1 MAAVTAPDPLR
12 PVSSDVL
19 AALAADGAPPPFR
32 SELSLAPLIAFW
44 TSEEHDCGP
53 AGRAMRDLVR
63 REVAR
68 EPALAEPIHDPA
80 LLARHTDL
88 VDVMMAA
95 AFPPAFVEQ
104 DCGAAMAPFRMRTFW
119 ATPKFRAA
127 LMDGDGDFRARAALD
142 PAGIL
147 RLRDAFAYGVVLRK
161 AYGLAIDFE
170 LPVVFIVT
178 DPATGLDR
186 YLKAIFD
193 DRFLDVR
200 VEGALPPL
208 PDAVRAHPRAALVDA
223 EMLRRALPRDRFV
236 ISGFTVFRAFDVTE
250 AEVLSAL
257 KRDLIDKESIVTP
270 ARFAALQARMQT
282 LFRRPELRFGLA
294 ALEGDRV
301 LVLNYGA
308 RLQHACIFA
317 DSAHHKIEEY
327 EGSLYARAV
336 AAGQPLIVRDLAAEP
351 NRTCIDDAVL
361 ASGVRSLLVAP
372 LVYQDRVIGVL
383 ELGSP
388 APDDLSAADLP
399 ELDEVVPLFAMAVQR
414 SMEEFNTRVQAF
426 IKERFTAIHPVV
438 EWRFRDVV
446 MNHLDRMRAGDG
458 SAELEP
464 IVFEGV
470 HPLYGLSDIRGSST
484 HRAVAIQADLLAQ
497 LALARGVI
505 ETAHRARPL
514 PALDELRYRLD
525 RHIGRIE
532 AGLQTGDEVQ
542 ALAFL
547 RGDVEM
553 LFAHLAGFGPDVR
566 ERIEAYRGALDTR
579 LGTVYA
585 QRRRFEDSVTMLND
599 AVSAYLDLEE
609 QAAQGMFP
617 HYFEKQKTDGVD
629 YQIYVGERLLE
640 NGGFQ
645 PLYLRN
651 LRLWQLLVT
660 CGIALRV
667 EQVKPRLPLPLEMA
681 HLVLV
686 QHTPL
691 AVRFR
696 QDEKRFDV
704 DGAYNMRY
712 EIVKKR
718 IDKAVVRGTRERVT
732 QPGRIA
738 IVYSHAAEA
747 QEYRDYVEYLQS
759 LGHLEREVE
768 DLELDDLQGVSGL
781 RALRVTIDLRSDAPD
796 PAATFAA
803 VRAAGAR

>member
-1 MAAVTAPDPLR
+1 MTPVTAPDPFR
-12 PVSSDVL
+12 TVSSDVL
-19 AALAADGAPPPFR
+19 AAFSADGAQGAFR

-44 TSEEHDCGP
+44 TDGTEHCGP
-53 AGRAMRDLVR
+53 AAQAMRDLIR
-63 REVAR
+63 REVER
-68 EPALAEPIHDPA
+68 EPALAAPIQDWA
-80 LLARHTDL
+80 LLARHQDL
-88 VDVMMAA
+88 LDVMMAA
-95 AFPPAFVEQ
+95 AFPPAFVEE
-104 DCGAAMAPFRMRTFW
+104 DCAAALAPFRMRSFW
-119 ATPKFRAA
+119 ATPKFRAS
-127 LMDGDGDFRARAALD
+127 LTDGEGNFRARAALE
-142 PAGIL
+142 PAAIL
-147 RLRDAFAYGVVLRK
+147 RLRDAFAYSVVLRK
-161 AYGLAIDFE
+161 AYGIAVDLA
-170 LPVVFIVT
+170 LPVIFTTT
-178 DPATGLDR
+178 DPETGLDR

-193 DRFLDVR
+193 DRFLEVR
-200 VEGALPPL
+200 VEGELPAL
-208 PDAVRAHPRAALVDA
+208 PDAVRAQPRAALVDA
-223 EMLRRALPRDRFV
+223 ETLRRALPRDRFV
-236 ISGFTVFRAFDVTE
+236 LSGFTVIRAFDVTE

-270 ARFAALQARMQT
+270 ARFAALQGRMRT
-282 LFRRPELRFGLA
+282 LFRRPDLRFGLA
-294 ALEGDRV
+294 ALEDDRV

-308 RLQHACIFA
+308 RLEHACIFS

-327 EGSLYARAV
+327 ADSLYARAV
-336 AAGQPLIVRDLAAEP
+336 AEGRPLIVRDLAAEAG
-351 NRTCIDDAVL
+351 RTCIDDAVL
-361 ASGVRSLLVAP
+361 ASGVRSLLLAP
-372 LVYQDRVIGVL
+372 LTYQDRVIGVL

-388 APDDLSAADLP
+388 TPDDLSAADLP
-399 ELDEVVPLFAMAVQR
+399 ELAEVVPLFAMAVQR

-446 MNHLDRMRAGDG
+446 MNHLDRVRAGQATD
-458 SAELEP
+458 ELEP

-470 HPLYGLSDIRGSST
+470 YPLYGLSDIRGSST
-484 HRAVAIQADLLAQ
+484 HRAVAIQQDVLTQ
-497 LALARGVI
+497 LALARAVV
-505 ETAHRARPL
+505 ETAHGVRPL
-514 PALDELRYRLD
+514 PALHELLHRVERQ
-525 RHIGRIE
+525 IARIQS
-532 AGLQTGDEVQ
+532 GLQTGDEVQ

-547 RGDVEM
+547 RGDVET
-553 LFAHLAGFGPDVR
+553 LFAHLGGFAPEVAA
-566 ERIEAYRGALDTR
+566 RIEAYRGALDTR
-579 LGTVYA
+579 LGTVYEA
-585 QRRRFEDSVTMLND
+585 RRRFEDGVTMLND

-629 YQIYVGERLLE
+629 YQIYVGESLLE
-640 NGGFQ
+640 NGGFH

-667 EQVKPRLPLPLEMA
+667 EQVKPRLPMPLEMA

-686 QHTPL
+686 QHAPL

-718 IDKAVVRGTRERVT
+718 IDKAVVRGTQERLT

-747 QEYRDYVEYLQS
+747 QEYRDYLDYLQS

-768 DLELDDLQGVSGL
+768 DLELDELQGVSGL
-781 RALRVTIDLRSDAPD
+781 RALRATIDLRHDAPD
-796 PAATFAA
+796 PAATLAA
-803 VRAAGAR
+803 VRAR